1 MFCSNWVVP
10 VGRMGVSSPSARVW
24 APLLCPV
31 LGTIILNLAWA
42 RWKRKKSA
50 KLMAC
55 PWYHY
60 VSPYDSDGDI
70 LILNSIFNF
79 MGWEFLLHALLH
91 HLVSHNLWPFDVI
104 GANRRPYISCIAPLP
119 RMPSVVPPD
128 SKFQVVFQ
136 MAIPLAHQIRTH
148 QIKLCLVLYS
158 RNFLVVQHDFLSWI
172 SNESWDSLQAR
183 NPMRGFP
190 KDITWPLPMHLRLP
204 AEGVVPPSGA
214 VQHGESH
221 HACNFSS
228 GLVMLPKEKRGFS
241 KPATM
246 QPCDQ
251 FQISSSSCQEKWAIF
266 FKNILPHA
274 HSIWNIM
281 AVLWC

>member
-24 APLLCPV
+24 APRLCPV

-42 RWKRKKSA
+42 RWRRKKSA

-55 PWYHY
+55 SLNLKRLGITYITLRFWWRHPNLEFHLQFHG
-60 VSPYDSDGDI
+60 VRISSCIVASPCKSQPVTVRCDRSR
-70 LILNSIFNF
+70 
-79 MGWEFLLHALLH
+79 FL
-91 HLVSHNLWPFDVI
+91 
-104 GANRRPYISCIAPLP
+104 RPYISCIAPLP

-148 QIKLCLVLYS
+148 QIKLCLILYS
-158 RNFLVVQHDFLSWI
+158 RIFLVVQHDFLSWI

-183 NPMRGFP
+183 NPMRGFR

-221 HACNFSS
+221 H
-228 GLVMLPKEKRGFS
+228 V
-241 KPATM
+241 T
-246 QPCDQ
+246 
-251 FQISSSSCQEKWAIF
+251 FQVVW
-266 FKNILPHA
+266 
-274 HSIWNIM
+274 
-281 AVLWC
+281 